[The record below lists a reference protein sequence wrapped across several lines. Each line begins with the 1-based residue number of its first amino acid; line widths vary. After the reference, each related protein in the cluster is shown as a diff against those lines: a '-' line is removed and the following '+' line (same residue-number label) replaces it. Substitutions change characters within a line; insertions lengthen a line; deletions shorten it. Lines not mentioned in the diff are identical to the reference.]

1 MFTQA
6 EYING
11 WLAYV
16 AAAIV
21 CYWCFWYF
29 LSKLP
34 VKPLRPVLLGAMAG
48 LLFIPWTVEP
58 NHPFLAPAWLIAGS
72 DGAFEGLEAFWRAGK
87 PLLFGVGLL
96 ACLGL
101 VVQIVL
107 ALCRPAPKAVKAP
120 AQRRTP
126 TVARAIRP

>member
-29 LSKLP
+29 LSRLP

-58 NHPFLAPAWLIAGS
+58 GQSFLAPAWLIAGS
-72 DGAFEGLEAFWRAGK
+72 DGAFESVEAFWRAGK
-87 PLLFGVGLL
+87 PLLLGMGVL

-101 VVQIVL
+101 VVQIVI
-107 ALCRPAPKAVKAP
+107 ALCQPTTKTVKAP
-120 AQRRTP
+120 TQRRAPIVT
-126 TVARAIRP
+126 RAVRH